1 MAASVPSPFESARAP
16 WVPDGAPAGFCPPC
30 ARIHAVGAVNS
41 FALRCLATQVGFCG
55 SNLRPETEMIICER
69 CGTENLNGARY
80 CDECGA
86 ALWLAGK
93 SGGLSLPG
101 SKNNGSDGSGSKD
114 TAATVA
120 KAVSPASSPLVSEQQ
135 TAVPVAESGNQVHAT
150 LVIER
155 GSSAGKQFPL
165 NNQEANVG
173 RWDADGGI
181 FPDVDLDSDDPEAK
195 VSRRH
200 ARISLREGQYV
211 IEDLGSTNGTF
222 VNRGHRLAPGDR
234 QPLKDGDEIIVGKTF
249 LRFRVAR

>member
-1 MAASVPSPFESARAP
+1 
-16 WVPDGAPAGFCPPC
+16 
-30 ARIHAVGAVNS
+30 
-41 FALRCLATQVGFCG
+41 
-55 SNLRPETEMIICER
+55 MIICER
-69 CGTENLNGARY
+69 CGTENLNGTRY

-101 SKNNGSDGSGSKD
+101 AKSNGSDGGGGKNAS
-114 TAATVA
+114 AIVA
-120 KAVSPASSPLVSEQQ
+120 QSAGKADSPVISEQQ
-135 TAVPVAESGNQVHAT
+135 TSAPLVESGNKVHAT

-155 GSSAGKQFPL
+155 GNSAGKQFPL
-165 NNQEANVG
+165 SNQDANIG
-173 RWDADGGI
+173 RWDADGGV

-200 ARISLREGQYV
+200 ARISLRDDQYL

-234 QPLKDGDEIIVGKTF
+234 QSLKDGDEIIVGKTF
-249 LRFRVAR
+249 LRFRVAK

>member
-1 MAASVPSPFESARAP
+1 
-16 WVPDGAPAGFCPPC
+16 
-30 ARIHAVGAVNS
+30 
-41 FALRCLATQVGFCG
+41 
-55 SNLRPETEMIICER
+55 MIICER

-101 SKNNGSDGSGSKD
+101 SKKNGSDGNGSKD
-114 TAATVA
+114 APAAVA
-120 KAVSPASSPLVSEQQ
+120 HASGNANASMIAEQQ
-135 TAVPVAESGNQVHAT
+135 TSVPLVQSGNRVHAT

-155 GSSAGKQFPL
+155 GNSAGKQFPL
-165 NNQEANVG
+165 SSQDANIG
-173 RWDADGGI
+173 RWDADGGV

-200 ARISLREGQYV
+200 ACISLRDGNYM

-222 VNRGHRLAPGDR
+222 VNRGHRLTPGDR
-234 QPLKDGDEIIVGKTF
+234 QALKDGDEIIVGKTF